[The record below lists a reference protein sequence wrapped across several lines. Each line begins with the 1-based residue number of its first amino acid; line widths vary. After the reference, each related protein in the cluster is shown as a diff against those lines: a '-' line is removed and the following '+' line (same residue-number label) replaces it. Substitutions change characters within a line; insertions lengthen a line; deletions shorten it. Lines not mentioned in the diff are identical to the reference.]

1 MTTRL
6 TTIEPHGCHCI
17 SVQGPQWR
25 QELLDLARQRQTVIF
40 DLQDMSVVLELEAEL
55 TELGY
60 EHLIL
65 AWNCR
70 RHFLVPLDTKASQK
84 S

>member
-1 MTTRL
+1 M
-6 TTIEPHGCHCI
+6 EPHGCHCI
-17 SVQGPQWR
+17 SVQSDEWWR
-25 QELLDLARQRQTVIF
+25 ELLDLARQRLTVIF

-70 RHFLVPLDTKASQK
+70 KHFLVPIDTQVS
-84 S
+84 